1 MTTKKSTADLP
12 QTLSEALA
20 IFQSQVQSADRTG
33 TAKETRKDKRT
44 NKSVTT
50 ERKYSTLEDVLRAI
64 QPAAKLGISHTQTF
78 DYSILED
85 GTVLTIC
92 VTTLYFKDQ
101 KLESKLPLKQLKGFN
116 IMHDLGIAITYTRR
130 YALGAAY
137 GIGSEEDDDAMSLTQ
152 STAEKE
158 DRIKRTPSKPN
169 DKGEPVESIKDKNYG
184 KPISQPALQAVVNK
198 MVNLAEKY
206 PNKKQEVIDK
216 FKKQY
221 DITSEQL
228 GHADIR
234 TAEQGKFLTLLINEI
249 DSTL

>member
-1 MTTKKSTADLP
+1 MTTKKSTTDSP

-152 STAEKE
+152 PPA
-158 DRIKRTPSKPN
+158 
-169 DKGEPVESIKDKNYG
+169 DKNRYY
-184 KPISQPALQAVVNK
+184 K
-198 MVNLAEKY
+198 
-206 PNKKQEVIDK
+206 
-216 FKKQY
+216 
-221 DITSEQL
+221 
-228 GHADIR
+228 
-234 TAEQGKFLTLLINEI
+234 
-249 DSTL
+249 DS